1 VFASLNVPFMIL
13 MFLIPESPVYFVT
26 RRRMEE
32 AHKCLR
38 RLRGASWNVEK
49 EASDIRNT
57 ITQGSEA
64 AVSASKKTSIIH
76 DFFQPHVVKPLLTAI
91 FLMFFFQTSGINVI
105 MMFAPQIFT
114 EVTDYDEFTANI
126 FCGIALFTSN
136 ALTLV
141 IAGKCPRRVMLL
153 ISSLG
158 CSLTLAVMAM
168 SYEMRKWE
176 DKCRE
181 VSTKLFTNLTS
192 EEVSVSCSYN
202 MDWLPIIDSML
213 FLFLFNL
220 GYGSMIWI
228 TVVEILPPSLKTYTN
243 GLAVG
248 WVGVLSF
255 ITTFTYPY
263 LNDAAS
269 GQVAFLIYSAISFV
283 GFLFIAIFVPETRG
297 KTDDEIQL
305 YFSSTKKQLKTNS
318 SKDGN

>member
-1 VFASLNVPFMIL
+1 
-13 MFLIPESPVYFVT
+13 
-26 RRRMEE
+26 
-32 AHKCLR
+32 
-38 RLRGASWNVEK
+38 
-49 EASDIRNT
+49 
-57 ITQGSEA
+57 
-64 AVSASKKTSIIH
+64 
-76 DFFQPHVVKPLLTAI
+76 
-91 FLMFFFQTSGINVI
+91 
-105 MMFAPQIFT
+105 MFAPQIFT

-126 FCGIALFTSN
+126 FCGIALFT
-136 ALTLV
+136 
-141 IAGKCPRRVMLL
+141 
-153 ISSLG
+153 
-158 CSLTLAVMAM
+158 
-168 SYEMRKWE
+168 
-176 DKCRE
+176 
-181 VSTKLFTNLTS
+181 NLTS
-192 EEVSVSCSYN
+192 EEVNVSCSYN

-297 KTDDEIQL
+297 KTDDEIKL

>member
-1 VFASLNVPFMIL
+1 MVFASLNVPFMIL

-32 AHKCLR
+32 AHKSLR
-38 RLRGASWNVEK
+38 RLRGSAWNVEK

-57 ITQGSEA
+57 ITQGNEA
-64 AVSASKKTSIIH
+64 AVSSTKKTSIIH

-105 MMFAPQIFT
+105 MMFAPQIFK

-153 ISSLG
+153 VSSLG

-176 DKCRE
+176 DKCQE

-192 EEVSVSCSYN
+192 EQVSVSCSYN

-243 GLAVG
+243 GYNL
-248 WVGVLSF
+248 
-255 ITTFTYPY
+255 T
-263 LNDAAS
+263 NKK
-269 GQVAFLIYSAISFV
+269 LI
-283 GFLFIAIFVPETRG
+283 ENR
-297 KTDDEIQL
+297 
-305 YFSSTKKQLKTNS
+305 
-318 SKDGN
+318 